1 MTSHRKRIAIDTAP
15 VVPYFVSGRVSGIG
29 RTTMELIRALDAMP
43 RLPFDV
49 VLYSQNMKGIGGR
62 NLQTHFPCRHLY
74 VPGRPKWNRALS
86 HLPVREWL
94 TRYDLMH
101 ITHNFEYV
109 HRPDRCLVTIHDAL
123 FFTFPEKFLGHDFAR
138 EHYPRLARR
147 ARAVITCSENS
158 KREIAENMDVPEE
171 RIFVTYWGVDHA
183 LFRPRQV
190 GPLTL
195 TSGRPYFLSVSC
207 DVGRKNTISVLNA
220 YAQFVRQ
227 EPTHDLVLVWR
238 NVPEEIRTRF
248 SAPEF
253 RGKIHFVSGV
263 SNDDL
268 SALYAGATATF
279 FPSRYEGFGLPVL
292 ESMACGTPVVTCRN
306 SCLPEVGGDAA
317 VYVDPDD
324 VDAMAGWMVRFENG
338 EAGRDELHGRSLAQA
353 ARFTWA
359 ECARKTADVYARCLG
374 L

>member
-1 MTSHRKRIAIDTAP
+1 MSKKRILIDADP

-29 RTTMELIRALDAMP
+29 RTTMELIQALDRQP
-43 RLPFDV
+43 ELPFEV
-49 VLYSQNMKGIGGR
+49 MLYSQNMKGIGGR
-62 NLQTHFPCRHLY
+62 NLRTHFPCRHVYL
-74 VPGRPKWNRALS
+74 PNRTRWNKALA
-86 HLPVREWL
+86 HFPVREAL

-109 HRPDRCLVTIHDAL
+109 HRPDRCIVTIHDAL

-227 EPTHDLVLVWR
+227 
-238 NVPEEIRTRF
+238 
-248 SAPEF
+248 
-253 RGKIHFVSGV
+253 
-263 SNDDL
+263 
-268 SALYAGATATF
+268 
-279 FPSRYEGFGLPVL
+279 
-292 ESMACGTPVVTCRN
+292 
-306 SCLPEVGGDAA
+306 
-317 VYVDPDD
+317 
-324 VDAMAGWMVRFENG
+324 
-338 EAGRDELHGRSLAQA
+338 
-353 ARFTWA
+353 
-359 ECARKTADVYARCLG
+359 
-374 L
+374 